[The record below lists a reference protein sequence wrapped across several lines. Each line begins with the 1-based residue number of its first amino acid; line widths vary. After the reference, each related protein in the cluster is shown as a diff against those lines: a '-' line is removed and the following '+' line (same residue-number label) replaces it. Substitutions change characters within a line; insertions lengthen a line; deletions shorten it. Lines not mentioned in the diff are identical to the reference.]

1 MAVQVLYLAS
11 VGRRFQRNE
20 AANEAPL
27 SVHRRVTLSRS
38 LRPACCLNLELSG
51 CRWTLC
57 LLLAAL
63 RLWYIQP
70 VSVSER
76 GSECTLNND
85 DAMAAAEEAGIL
97 GRWFLFQSR
106 HLLLA
111 VGMLLM
117 RSPYLTEHAS
127 GVHLQV
133 SVRGFFWDRNSLV
146 VLRRRLWTKP
156 DLLLRLLRRR
166 RSAKC
171 FFTCTVETGQ
181 MQTTVMR
188 RDYIPSHR
196 QAIMDTNPCSAFRQ
210 V

>member
-1 MAVQVLYLAS
+1 
-11 VGRRFQRNE
+11 
-20 AANEAPL
+20 
-27 SVHRRVTLSRS
+27 
-38 LRPACCLNLELSG
+38 
-51 CRWTLC
+51 
-57 LLLAAL
+57 
-63 RLWYIQP
+63 
-70 VSVSER
+70 
-76 GSECTLNND
+76 
-85 DAMAAAEEAGIL
+85 MAAAEEAGIL

-127 GVHLQV
+127 GVHLQD
-133 SVRGFFWDRNSLV
+133 SAGGFFWDRNSLV

-166 RSAKC
+166 RGAKC

-210 V
+210 VCGGEESSL